1 MFSVDSQQKMK
12 SLNPS
17 LETITNDLKL
27 SHAQYGKLKAPVGD
41 DWYSMTV
48 TMS

>member
-12 SLNPS
+12 SLNS

-27 SHAQYGKLKAPVGD
+27 EHAQCGKLKAPVRD